1 VFARDE
7 VETIISA
14 PIDKVP
20 ADRRVMYAIMFLGA
34 VRFARGRGVDVAL
47 RSGVLTARQAR
58 GRASSGRPVASR
70 RLTV

>member
-34 VRFARGRGVDVAL
+34 VRFARGRGVDVARL

-58 GRASSGRPVASR
+58 GRASSG
-70 RLTV
+70 